1 MSKSVELKS
10 HLRRG
15 GVYRRAELEQ
25 WSNSVDRHIGELVET
40 GTLEK
45 VGPSLYYY
53 PKKNIYGVE
62 PPDTKMLVKK
72 FLKNDRFLIT
82 SLNYYNGLG
91 VGTTQLYNQ
100 VLVYNHNRSGEVKLG
115 NKVIKFRKKNAFP
128 SANSKEFLIVD
139 LVNNLS
145 DLAEDQSDI
154 MKRVYETV
162 PKLNKNSLS
171 NALKRYGTAKTK
183 KLLAEVITK

>member
-1 MSKSVELKS
+1 MSKSTELKR

-15 GVYRRAELEQ
+15 SVYRRAELEQ
-25 WSNSVDRHIGELVET
+25 WSNSVDRHIGELVEA

-53 PKKNIYGVE
+53 PKKNIYGAE
-62 PPDTKMLVKK
+62 PPDTKTLVRK
-72 FLKNDRFLIT
+72 FLKNDQFLIT
-82 SLNYYNGLG
+82 SLNHYNGLG

-100 VLVYNHNRSGEVKLG
+100 VMVYNHNRSGEIKLG

-128 SANSKEFLIVD
+128 SASSKEFLMVD

-145 DLAEDQSDI
+145 DLAEDQAEV
-154 MKRVYETV
+154 MKRVVETV
-162 PKLNKNSLS
+162 PKLDKNSLN
-171 NALKRYGTAKTK
+171 NALKSYGTAKTR
-183 KLLAEVITK
+183 KLLAEVVAK